1 MEKPAPIR
9 MVLHLRPASA
19 NGASLQAA
27 ANGLPAGSCTLPP
40 GAWTE
45 CRIELAESM
54 TRSGINQLSLTADT
68 VSPSADR
75 PGDARELS
83 FVMQASRVRVGQ

>member
-1 MEKPAPIR
+1 MLLR
-9 MVLHLRPASA
+9 LRPANA
-19 NGASLQAA
+19 NGATLQASI
-27 ANGLPAGSCTLPP
+27 NGEETSCKLPG

-45 CRIELAESM
+45 CRIDIPETS
-54 TRSGINQLSLTADT
+54 TRAGINQLSLTADSI
-68 VSPSADR
+68 SPSADR

>member
-9 MVLHLRPASA
+9 MLLRLRPASA
-19 NGASLQAA
+19 NGATLQAA
-27 ANGLPAGSCTLPP
+27 ANGSPLSSCALKPARGPNAGSIFPNQ
-40 GAWTE
+40 
-45 CRIELAESM
+45 R
-54 TRSGINQLSLTADT
+54 TRGINQLALTADT